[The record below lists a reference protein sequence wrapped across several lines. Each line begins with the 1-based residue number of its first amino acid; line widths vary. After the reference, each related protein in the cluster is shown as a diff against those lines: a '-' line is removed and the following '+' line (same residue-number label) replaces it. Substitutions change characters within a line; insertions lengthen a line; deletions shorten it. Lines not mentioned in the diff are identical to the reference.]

1 MENNQIK
8 NKSRKN
14 LTVYILFLI
23 GITLILPVYLTFP
36 SITASLLILLDILVF
51 AYAIGRIFKE
61 LKKVG
66 IYYAFW
72 YLLFPFVFIV
82 FFWIFLLSP
91 LLDSVNPSYY
101 SLETSLFPIMISLS
115 IFFTG
120 RKMGKIDGVN
130 RTWPR
135 FAMFITPFTT
145 SLLLL
150 ILYAFFTDIGKVLAI
165 SYGLLFAFLAMVATS
180 FFYFGLD
187 SKNEQNSILSSQ
199 IVNARS
205 SIGTFFFIMGL
216 FLGLYFESVPNPFS
230 LVFLIFFIA
239 ILLIGVLIAVKSL
252 YRSSSVKLEDTN
264 LTTFNKFEKV
274 SNLTSYSDI
283 SYMGKAV
290 STFENEG
297 AKEQLIIAATKYLT
311 ERGMDLD
318 FILRLLK
325 QIMEYNPPRSVAL
338 GVANRNS
345 RIYENEV
352 SRRKNITENLLKYM
366 GAVGEKN
373 EQ

>member
-8 NKSRKN
+8 KKSYDN
-14 LTVYILFLI
+14 LLGYILFLI
-23 GITLILPVYLTFP
+23 GIILLLPIYITFP
-36 SITASLLILLDILVF
+36 SITASLVILLDVLVF
-51 AYAIGRIFKE
+51 AYGIGTL
-61 LKKVG
+61 LKKIEKTG
-66 IYYAFW
+66 PYYAFW
-72 YLLFPFVFIV
+72 YLLFPFVFIL
-82 FFWIFLLSP
+82 FFWIFLFSP
-91 LLDSVNPSYY
+91 FLQAVNPTHY
-101 SLETSLFPIMISLS
+101 LQETALFPILISLS

-130 RTWPR
+130 RDWPR

-145 SLLLL
+145 SLLIL
-150 ILYAFFTDIGKVLAI
+150 ILYAIFTDVSRVLPI
-165 SYGLLFAFLAMVATS
+165 SYGLLSTFIALVVTS

-199 IVNARS
+199 IVNIRG
-205 SIGTFFFIMGL
+205 SIGTFFFILGL
-216 FLGLYFESVPNPFS
+216 FLGLYIEFS
-230 LVFLIFFIA
+230 SNSYSYIFLIFFTI
-239 ILLIGVLIAVKSL
+239 ILLIGILYAVKAL
-252 YRSSSVKLEDTN
+252 YKSSSRKLEDTN

-290 STFENEG
+290 ETFENEG
-297 AKEQLIIAATKYLT
+297 AKEQLIIAVTKYLT

-325 QIMEYNPPRSVAL
+325 QTTEYTPPRSVAL
-338 GVANRNS
+338 GVAKRNS